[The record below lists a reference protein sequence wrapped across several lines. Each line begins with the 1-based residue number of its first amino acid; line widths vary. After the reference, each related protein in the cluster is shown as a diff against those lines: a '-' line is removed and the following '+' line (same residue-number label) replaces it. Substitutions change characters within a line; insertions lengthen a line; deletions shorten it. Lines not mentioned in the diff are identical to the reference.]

1 MQTLHFK
8 WGIGREST
16 SSLEGVC
23 VCVPVRTGRDGGF
36 IWTQGKAQRNS
47 SEFISKLWRMHL
59 HYSLYPKWVIWA
71 LPDFIFF
78 SCYLLTNLSAH
89 SARIWSLK
97 GKLGKW
103 HCWELRMVV
112 TVLADLGQG
121 FPPAANQEWEIK
133 VTATTTVNISI
144 DTVLGLYLCYVTE
157 EPYYFYVTNLERLS
171 NLLKVIET
179 SALSFHTSF
188 NHN

>member
-1 MQTLHFK
+1 
-8 WGIGREST
+8 
-16 SSLEGVC
+16 
-23 VCVPVRTGRDGGF
+23 
-36 IWTQGKAQRNS
+36 
-47 SEFISKLWRMHL
+47 
-59 HYSLYPKWVIWA
+59 
-71 LPDFIFF
+71 
-78 SCYLLTNLSAH
+78 
-89 SARIWSLK
+89 
-97 GKLGKW
+97 
-103 HCWELRMVV
+103 MVV

-121 FPPAANQEWEIK
+121 VPPAANQEWEIK

-157 EPYYFYVTNLERLS
+157 EPYYFYVTNLGRLS